1 MLKLI
6 VQEKRTMEKHKQE
19 HQKPDQNVP
28 IDKEKRI
35 RVGISHGDI
44 NGIGYEII
52 LRTLQDQ
59 RLLDHATVIVY
70 GSSKVASFYKKL
82 LDIGEVNFQVIKHPD
97 QAQSR
102 KPNMINITEEEI
114 RIDVGKATSIAGE
127 MAYKALEMAMEDLL
141 KGKIDVL
148 VTAPISKNNIQSEEF
163 QFPGHTEYL
172 AHRCGVADSLMF
184 MVYNRIRI
192 GVVTGH
198 IPISKVPETITEEL
212 LLQKIRMMDQSL
224 REDFG
229 IVKPRIALLA
239 LNPHAGDDGVI
250 GDEDER
256 VIRPAI
262 KKAFEEKILAFGPY
276 PADGLFGSSNF
287 RTFDGILAMYH
298 DQGMIPFK
306 LLSWGEGVNF
316 TAGLPVIRTS
326 PAHGTAFD
334 IAGEKQGQPEAFRNA
349 LFLAVDLFQNRTQF
363 RELKEGALDSEELK
377 KIDPCGGNGKNQHHK
392 SGSSGNDNG
401 KED

>member
-1 MLKLI
+1 MDK
-6 VQEKRTMEKHKQE
+6 QKQE
-19 HQKPDQNVP
+19 HPKAHHKVP
-28 IDKEKRI
+28 TDKEKRV

-82 LDIGEVNFQVIKHPD
+82 LDITDVNFQIIKNPE
-97 QAQSR
+97 QAQPK
-102 KPNMINITEEEI
+102 KPNMVNITEEEI
-114 RIDVGKATSIAGE
+114 KVEVGKTTKTGGE
-127 MAYKALEMAMEDLL
+127 MAYKSLEMAMEDLQ

-148 VTAPISKNNIQSEEF
+148 VTAPISKNNIQSEAF
-163 QFPGHTEYL
+163 NFPGHTEYL
-172 AHRCGVADSLMF
+172 AARCGVEDSLML
-184 MVYNRIRI
+184 MVHNRFRI

-198 IPISKVPETITEEL
+198 IPIAEVPGAITEEVL
-212 LLQKIRMMDQSL
+212 LRKIRMMDKSL

-239 LNPHAGDDGVI
+239 LNPHAGDDGLI
-250 GDEDER
+250 GDEDQR
-256 VIRPAI
+256 VIQPAI

-334 IAGEKQGQPEAFRNA
+334 IAGEKQGRPEAFRNA
-349 LFLAVDLFQNRTQF
+349 LFLGVDLFQNRKQF
-363 RELKEGALDSEELK
+363 VDLKEGAIDPEELK
-377 KIDPCGGNGKNQHHK
+377 KIDPCNGNGKNHNHK
-392 SGSSGNDNG
+392 SGPHHNGNTRNG
-401 KED
+401 EGQ